1 MAVSREDALA
11 AETAVIGSMLIDE
24 SCVVRVLAAVDI
36 RDFRSEPCRLAF
48 QAARSLV
55 RDGKSADPIMIRG
68 VMGEQYGQ
76 FLAECMEVTPT
87 SANVME
93 YVKTMHEQAVLD
105 RIKGQAFA
113 LTNAQT
119 LDACREAVRALA
131 DEFSSASVMESW
143 TLEQLLEDF
152 AARRSDN
159 TPRQYL
165 SYGLKPIDE
174 GTYTERGDVVMI
186 GGSPSDGKTAFA
198 LTVAATMA
206 KTRSVGFFSLETGK
220 EKLEDRLVASG
231 FAIELAHIKRN
242 ALTEEEWTR
251 FAQGLGDAVKRRLRI
266 FRASGATVDQI
277 VWASKAYGLDV
288 VFIDYVQLITPEQI
302 RGVSRADQ
310 MAEVSRALHTF
321 AQTTGT
327 TVIELAQLTRQE
339 RGSNRERDMFDLG
352 ESSQFEKDADIIML
366 LFRPPKG
373 ARYDENDKHSEELD
387 PQKTRILRVAKNKEG
402 SWGRWP
408 LVFDGARQRFSIMQP
423 NAFLAVQ
430 KAVRDAKKGRAEK
443 SQQLSFQE
451 LSEDKNSDMPF

>member
-1 MAVSREDALA
+1 M
-11 AETAVIGSMLIDE
+11 
-24 SCVVRVLAAVDI
+24 
-36 RDFRSEPCRLAF
+36 
-48 QAARSLV
+48 
-55 RDGKSADPIMIRG
+55 
-68 VMGEQYGQ
+68 
-76 FLAECMEVTPT
+76 
-87 SANVME
+87 
-93 YVKTMHEQAVLD
+93 
-105 RIKGQAFA
+105 
-113 LTNAQT
+113 
-119 LDACREAVRALA
+119 
-131 DEFSSASVMESW
+131 
-143 TLEQLLEDF
+143 
-152 AARRSDN
+152 
-159 TPRQYL
+159 
-165 SYGLKPIDE
+165 
-174 GTYTERGDVVMI
+174 
-186 GGSPSDGKTAFA
+186 
-198 LTVAATMA
+198 
-206 KTRSVGFFSLETGK
+206 
-220 EKLEDRLVASG
+220 
-231 FAIELAHIKRN
+231 
-242 ALTEEEWTR
+242 
-251 FAQGLGDAVKRRLRI
+251 
-266 FRASGATVDQI
+266 
-277 VWASKAYGLDV
+277 